1 MSYRIETSGGKNL
14 GVLNSRSI
22 NESGHCQNNWVKHV
36 WDKNKAT
43 RKKALG
49 RRSGGN
55 NISATQECFRNG
67 KSRPIMNIS

>member
-1 MSYRIETSGGKNL
+1 MSNRIETSGKNI
-14 GVLNSRSI
+14 GVPKSRSI

-43 RKKALG
+43 MKKALG

-55 NISATQECFRNG
+55 NISATQEYFRNR
-67 KSRPIMNIS
+67 KLRPIMNIS